1 MRIVSSTLI
10 IFWILPSILCGL
22 YDRNA
27 CKLYRNCA
35 CNRQKTA
42 FCKYRIALEAIQFIK
57 YKNTTLTQKQ
67 SLNSVKNWQRYSGF
81 CACLYALPLCLGG
94 KVHSTFFPLRAYLHK
109 YSIYFPRVE
118 GVRCSH
124 SLVIAFLGTRTP
136 LSLYYIWSLS
146 IWLRVWD
153 TFWISEVRKKICEHC
168 QPEPWPPPPSFPIF
182 FLQERRRLTGKR
194 EGIRK
199 GGGKGRP
206 HRRIWGWSKIVSSMH
221 GLFRI
226 VYHVS
231 LVNSFAGS

>member
-136 LSLYYIWSLS
+136 LSLYYMIYDDTTNSSQFGNSWNESGYRLLVEWSNVLS
-146 IWLRVWD
+146 HSAFVAAFFVKY
-153 TFWISEVRKKICEHC
+153 TCTEV
-168 QPEPWPPPPSFPIF
+168 F
-182 FLQERRRLTGKR
+182 RLLYR
-194 EGIRK
+194 Q
-199 GGGKGRP
+199 
-206 HRRIWGWSKIVSSMH
+206 
-221 GLFRI
+221 F
-226 VYHVS
+226 
-231 LVNSFAGS
+231 